1 MNYDNLRQL
10 FCRKRLRNPRK
21 NYGMAGMSNNPTV
34 FARSVQKI
42 ADAAA
47 PCRQVRNLLRTAG
60 LDREAIQ
67 DPALRI
73 PYADMM
79 ILTELA
85 ARAAKD
91 LAFGLHVGEQVD
103 QRSYGVVGRA
113 VMTSPTLG
121 EALHALARYL
131 PIWTDVGSFQLNL
144 DRSVAHFHWKY
155 SNCSLPESRHDCE
168 MTMATVMRF
177 NRLSRGAQ
185 WEPREVWFQH
195 AKPPEVSEH
204 ARIFRAPVRFSMPA
218 NALLLDRQLL
228 TVPLKDASPFMYQ
241 ATIEAAERLLSKA
254 SSEVS
259 ISNTVGSFIRQRL
272 SSGEVCL
279 EDAARHLN
287 LSRRT
292 LQRKLRQE
300 SASHRNLVE
309 QARRDLSRYLLLST
323 GATVTEV
330 AYALGFS
337 EPSAFHH
344 AFQKW
349 HCTQPSA
356 YRRKKVH

>member
-1 MNYDNLRQL
+1 
-10 FCRKRLRNPRK
+10 
-21 NYGMAGMSNNPTV
+21 MSNNPTV
-34 FARSVQKI
+34 FARSVRKI
-42 ADAAA
+42 MEAAA
-47 PCRQVRNLLRTAG
+47 PYGRVRNLLRTAG

-67 DPALRI
+67 DPALKI

-79 ILTELA
+79 MLTELA

-91 LAFGLHVGEQVD
+91 GAFGLHVGEHVD
-103 QRSYGVVGRA
+103 QCSYGIVGRA

-121 EALHALARYL
+121 DALHALALYL

-144 DRSVAHFHWKY
+144 DRSVAHFQWQY

-168 MTMATVMRF
+168 MTMATVVRF
-177 NRLSRGAQ
+177 NRLSRGATWQ
-185 WEPREVWFQH
+185 PREVWFQH
-195 AKPPEVSEH
+195 AKPRDVSEH
-204 ARIFRAPVRFSMPA
+204 ARIFRAPVRFGMPT
-218 NALLLDRQLL
+218 NALLLDRRLL
-228 TVPLKDASPFMYQ
+228 TIPLKDSNPLLHKV
-241 ATIEAAERLLSKA
+241 TIEAAEHLLLAA
-254 SSEVS
+254 STEVN
-259 ISNTVGSFIRQRL
+259 ISHSVGSFIRQNL

-279 EDAARHLN
+279 EHAARHLN

-300 SASHRNLVE
+300 SSSHRNLVE

-323 GATVTEV
+323 DATVTEV

-349 HCTQPSA
+349 HGTQPLA
-356 YRRKKVH
+356 YRRIESH